1 MVMILILTIPF
12 SVIIFITTTNVST
25 AIITLMVTIDIT
37 ISVQV
42 LAEGPHR
49 DMVLEQEFVDISAE
63 ADGGEQPLL

>member
-1 MVMILILTIPF
+1 MFLLRL
-12 SVIIFITTTNVST
+12 
-25 AIITLMVTIDIT
+25 ITLMVTIDIT